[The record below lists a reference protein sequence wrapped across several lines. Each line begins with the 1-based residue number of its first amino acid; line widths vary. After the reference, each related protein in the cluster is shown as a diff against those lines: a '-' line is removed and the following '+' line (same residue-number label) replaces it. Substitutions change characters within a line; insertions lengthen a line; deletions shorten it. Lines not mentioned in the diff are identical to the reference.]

1 VQHPEATENVIV
13 ALKSW
18 SETSSGPAFL
28 FLRVNFS
35 KKANMP
41 AGKESLIVRERQ
53 EFEAQPLLSLDET
66 IPTAP
71 IDPTVTER
79 KFSNVEEYEQF
90 IGGLEKKIVAA
101 LSIRPKQ
108 CI

>member
-71 IDPTVTER
+71 I
-79 KFSNVEEYEQF
+79 
-90 IGGLEKKIVAA
+90 GGLEKKIVAA